1 MLCRLVWYT
10 DTDFAERSASVLRV
24 KQSSSLGLLDRR
36 MLVTIYHSIRRNTA
50 VTASQLENMNLTTG
64 QWNSLQRVE
73 SADGSV
79 SLEP

>member
-1 MLCRLVWYT
+1 
-10 DTDFAERSASVLRV
+10 
-24 KQSSSLGLLDRR
+24 